1 MNESEQYIANSIRT
15 WVWSGFYSL
24 TDIDAM
30 MADILEP
37 DADEPTLRE
46 FAKSELRAKLQAQAA
61 WPPITD
67 CDRLDAAFNALNS
80 RGVIALQNAG
90 YTMSEGYE
98 DVGEALAALD
108 RSKIRGYCF
117 YHGQDLARAVGG
129 DGLMLA
135 FGDLADTAEE
145 TIRVGAL
152 VKAELEHQ
160 DLKVEWDG
168 NPEKRINLPQIQ
180 WQRRAPLD

>member
-15 WVWSGFYSL
+15 WVWSGFYSI
-24 TDIDAM
+24 TDIYSM
-30 MADILEP
+30 MEDIMEP
-37 DADEPTLRE
+37 DADEQTLRE
-46 FAKSELRAKLQAQAA
+46 FAKSELNAKLQEQAA

-67 CDRLDAAFNALNS
+67 CDRLNAAFNALN
-80 RGVIALQNAG
+80 RKGVIALQNAG

-129 DGLMLA
+129 DGLILA
-135 FGDLADTAEE
+135 FGDLANTFAGKLG
-145 TIRVGAL
+145 VGEL
-152 VKAELEHQ
+152 IKEELERQ
-160 DLKVEWDG
+160 ELKVEWDG
-168 NPEKRINLPQIQ
+168 NSEN
-180 WQRRAPLD
+180 